1 MTISNID
8 ELRDHLQTAVEI
20 EWSTIPPYLCARWS
34 IVDDPR
40 NNLAAS
46 FIEDV
51 VMEEMLHLTLVCNL
65 LNAVGGE
72 PALIPPKGK
81 PPSYPASLPHSGDAF
96 QINLGPF
103 SQEALET
110 FRAIERPAAAG
121 APPED
126 EDYETIGQFYEAVME
141 GLGRLADK
149 ENIFTGKRHR
159 QVDPS
164 YYYGGGGEAIPIRDI
179 DSAIEALEVI
189 VFEGEGINQSIWDG
203 DHDLL
208 GEGKELAHY
217 FRFNE
222 LYVGRRYKKKDTPQT
237 GPTGDPLLIDYTTV
251 LPMKPNPRAE
261 DYRVDSELRA
271 MTEECNLTYSTLL
284 RQLHSAFNG
293 NPAELVGSV
302 HTMMTLRYQAIAL
315 MRVPLGDGQN
325 AGPAFQY
332 RERPR

>member
-40 NNLAAS
+40 NSLAAS

-72 PALIPPKGK
+72 PALIPPKGM
-81 PPSYPASLPHSGDAF
+81 PPSYPAYLPHSDDAF

-121 APPED
+121 APPEA

-141 GLGRLADK
+141 GLNRLAEE
-149 ENIFTGKRHR
+149 ENIFTGQRHR
-159 QVDPS
+159 QVDSS

-203 DHDLL
+203 DHELL

-222 LYVGRRYKKKDTPQT
+222 LYLGRRYQEKDTPQT

-261 DYRVDSELRA
+261 DYRADSELRA

-293 NPAELVGSV
+293 NPGELVESV

-315 MRVPLGDGQN
+315 MRVPVGDGQN

-332 RERPR
+332 RERLR

>member
-1 MTISNID
+1 MTISTID
-8 ELRDHLQTAVEI
+8 QLRDHLQTAVEI

-34 IVDDPR
+34 ISEDPR
-40 NNLAAS
+40 NALAAS
-46 FIEDV
+46 FIDDV

-81 PPSYPASLPHSGDAF
+81 PPRYPGYLPHSNDAF
-96 QINLGPF
+96 LINLAPF
-103 SQEALET
+103 SPDALET
-110 FRAIERPAAAG
+110 FRRIERPAPVG

-126 EDYETIGQFYEAVME
+126 EAYETIAQFYEAVIA
-141 GLGRLADK
+141 GLEQLAGREK
-149 ENIFTGKRHR
+149 IFTGKRER
-159 QVDPS
+159 QVDS
-164 YYYGGGGEAIPIRDI
+164 SHYYGGGGEVLPVWDLE
-179 DSAIEALEVI
+179 SARTALDVI

-203 DHDLL
+203 DHELL

-222 LYVGRRYKKKDTPQT
+222 LHLGRRYQGKDTPST

-251 LPMKPNPRAE
+251 LPMRPNPRAE
-261 DYRVDSELRA
+261 DYPAGSELREL
-271 MTEECNLTYSTLL
+271 TEESNVTYSTLL

-293 NPAELVGSV
+293 NPRELGESV
-302 HTMMTLRYQAIAL
+302 RTMLTLRSQAVGL
-315 MRVPLGDGQN
+315 MRVPVGDGQT

-332 RERPR
+332 RDPR